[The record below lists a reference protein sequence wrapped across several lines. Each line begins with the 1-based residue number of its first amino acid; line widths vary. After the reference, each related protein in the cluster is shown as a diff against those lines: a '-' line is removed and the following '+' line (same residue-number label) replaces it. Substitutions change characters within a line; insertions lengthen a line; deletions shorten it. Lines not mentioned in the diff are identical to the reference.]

1 MQAPINALFN
11 LDKSPTQP
19 RLYRNNK
26 NN

>member
-1 MQAPINALFN
+1 MQAPIDAVFN